1 MEKIPVIRI
10 SWMVWKILV
19 LGAGIRIYCLDA
31 LSPKENKGWNILKIF
46 SEEILEFTVD
56 VHVKVLK

>member
-1 MEKIPVIRI
+1 M
-10 SWMVWKILV
+10 

-31 LSPKENKGWNILKIF
+31 LSPKENKGLNTLKIF